1 MCIFN
6 SEFIVKRPDR
16 QPYIVT
22 SVYLSCCI
30 VLLILNVSEL
40 KARRSGNFYNLSV
53 IRQKCE
59 SQNGF
64 FKSVSGGKKCSFF
77 GKFDVLCFLEKPVLR
92 FVLLPYCRPILNQ
105 FVRQWTLNFFAKLAK
120 IGKWLCSLKD

>member
-1 MCIFN
+1 MLH
-6 SEFIVKRPDR
+6 SFIIDPER
-16 QPYIVT
+16 QQTQGLEEWQFLQFV
-22 SVYLSCCI
+22 
-30 VLLILNVSEL
+30 
-40 KARRSGNFYNLSV
+40 GN
-53 IRQKCE
+53 RQKGE

-105 FVRQWTLNFFAKLAK
+105 FVRQ
-120 IGKWLCSLKD
+120 